1 MSDKSEHIINA
12 IRYVDAV
19 HNIQLNEKGSTAIL
33 LDQLTEIQQ
42 RFNDEVLKN
51 YIHEYKLET
60 SDSYQA
66 EFEKQEGIDAELEE
80 EENIQNAKAEKS
92 AGVLYRGSPLNVTPV
107 EEKEGADSDGEDQYM
122 MYRGQKVKIKKDD
135 STKEKSDAAA
145 VKMYRGK
152 IVK

>member
-92 AGVLYRGSPLNVTPV
+92 AGVLYRGSPLNT
-107 EEKEGADSDGEDQYM
+107 
-122 MYRGQKVKIKKDD
+122 
-135 STKEKSDAAA
+135 
-145 VKMYRGK
+145 GK
-152 IVK
+152 ISI